1 MALAIK
7 LQEMIDRGEIADYAA
22 IARLGFVTRA
32 RVTQIMNLLLLAPD
46 IQEDLLSLTV
56 ESEGRTRV
64 FERALREVGNSVD
77 WGAQKKLW
85 ATRGRGARGSDQASR
100 S

>member
-7 LQEMIDRGEIADYAA
+7 LQEMIDRGEVKDYAE

-46 IQEDLLSLTV
+46 IQEELLSFTV
-56 ESEGRTRV
+56 GSEREARV
-64 FERALREVGNSVD
+64 FERALREVGSFV
-77 WGAQKKLW
+77 GW
-85 ATRGRGARGSDQASR
+85 AEQRKRWAARDRSTRRSAPASQG
-100 S
+100 